1 MCWEL
6 AGQELVADWQRD
18 RAIVQLD
25 KKGTTLLSGWT
36 NGTKTG
42 HAQEVAERKSS
53 DERRD
58 EIVRATLRL
67 VARKGFAGVTLREV
81 ATEVGVVHGLIRHY
95 FTTRDE
101 LVAAA
106 FDFAVSSELDSDRA
120 LLEGLD
126 PLIALTAWLASTPED
141 HSRVWID
148 AWSEAV
154 RTPALAAALDRHHRN
169 CERILIGLI
178 ERVVSAGLGVS
189 VDPAADSRLLTA
201 VADGVAVQ
209 HHAVGVIGVDEA
221 NAIVFGLA
229 ERQLG
234 LTPGS
239 LARVN
244 PAPARGQWAVG

>member
-1 MCWEL
+1 
-6 AGQELVADWQRD
+6 
-18 RAIVQLD
+18 
-25 KKGTTLLSGWT
+25 
-36 NGTKTG
+36 
-42 HAQEVAERKSS
+42 VAERKTS

-58 EIVRATLRL
+58 EILRATLRL
-67 VARKGFAGVTLREV
+67 VAQKGFAGVTLREV

-95 FTTRDE
+95 FATRDE

-106 FDFAVSSELDSDRA
+106 FDLAVSSELDSDRA

-126 PLIALTAWLASTPED
+126 PLTALTAWLASTPED
-141 HSRVWID
+141 HLHVWID

-154 RTPALAAALDRHHRN
+154 RTPALAAALDRHHLD

-178 ERVVSAGLGVS
+178 ERVISAGLGAS

-209 HHAVGVIGVDEA
+209 HHAVGVIGVEEA

-229 ERQLG
+229 ERQLR

-239 LARVN
+239 LGRAK
-244 PAPARGQWAVG
+244 PAPVRGQWAAG